1 MLAGVT
7 PGQGALYA
15 IGAAS
20 ELLGIGLVAAPDL
33 VPGARRFSRWL
44 GPRWRTIENRLRRR
58 LHLPLRSITH
68 SVEMT
73 GTVGASGSLSAVV
86 SIGTAATTLEEQVA
100 FLLRR
105 NEEAQ
110 KEVNAVVERV
120 AAIEQDLPRRLDE
133 LREGFETRLE
143 SELAAALTEY
153 RPARIIG
160 AGLVA
165 LGLGLATAGNFLG

>member
-1 MLAGVT
+1 
-7 PGQGALYA
+7 
-15 IGAAS
+15 
-20 ELLGIGLVAAPDL
+20 
-33 VPGARRFSRWL
+33 
-44 GPRWRTIENRLRRR
+44 
-58 LHLPLRSITH
+58 
-68 SVEMT
+68 MT